1 MTTSES
7 CIIHV
12 SKLDDWFA
20 KKLGAVKLEH
30 DTCAYIVGVLSKFRS
45 ASEDLSKCSIVIEYS
60 EARASGNFSSFQKIG
75 DWVLWMSITNPE
87 HIAPVS
93 EVVETIGM
101 LSYNSCYRIVKYQ
114 WPVYE
119 ELAGDLPRI
128 AREARSALLRLFTNN
143 FKLLCCVYSAAAG
156 IH

>member
-128 AREARSALLRLFTNN
+128 AREARGALLRLFTNN